1 VIGTRLR
8 SRGRR
13 WSDRLRRSDR
23 GAAAV
28 EFALIVPVLTMLT
41 LGILDAGLLFFKW
54 TAIGQGARAG
64 ARAVSEQ
71 PADDYADYY
80 ALRAASAVLTAIAP
94 EDVLRVVVYKAGPD
108 TDGDGNPLNNPPPS
122 SCLGN
127 SGVTGVCNVYTA
139 ADLTASK
146 ATYAAGTRQSFWP
159 GTSRDVWADAN
170 DTDYVGVY
178 VAARVRPPAGV
189 LGGTRTVS
197 RFTVARLEPQA
208 TNPLVP

>member
-108 TDGDGNPLNNPPPS
+108 TDGDGNPLTI
-122 SCLGN
+122 LDE
-127 SGVTGVCNVYTA
+127 A
-139 ADLTASK
+139 ALQQII
-146 ATYAAGTRQSFWP
+146 RQLI
-159 GTSRDVWADAN
+159 RDELK
-170 DTDYVGVY
+170 
-178 VAARVRPPAGV
+178 GV
-189 LGGTRTVS
+189 LGERITHSVRKLV
-197 RFTVARLEPQA
+197 RAEIKRALAAQA
-208 TNPLVP
+208 LD